1 MADSDERIVPPSGRN
16 RETPQ
21 KVSLTLGTRSTPSP
35 GASQEKTTDKTLAS
49 AQMLSGKLERAEL
62 EGVEVIPLP
71 PGVGR
76 IVAPRKEEQ
85 LSALPLS
92 VLLPACGD
100 LSHLVR
106 CQEAIVSRY
115 QALALLHAE
124 SQDEITKEK
133 LAEESMLS
141 QVIQWLSAGS
151 SRPV

>member
-1 MADSDERIVPPSGRN
+1 MADSDERIIPSPGRN

-21 KVSLTLGTRSTPSP
+21 KVSLTLGTRSPASQGT
-35 GASQEKTTDKTLAS
+35 SQEKLADKTPSS
-49 AQMLSGKLERAEL
+49 AQVFSGKLERAEL

-71 PGVGR
+71 PGIGR
-76 IVAPRKEEQ
+76 SHAPRKTEQ
-85 LSALPLS
+85 LSSLPLS

-106 CQEAIVSRY
+106 CQETIVGNY

-151 SRPV
+151 PRTV